1 LGEHAVEHL
10 QNQALLGFGQTRQAL
25 DLLLQLRSGA
35 TFARESAACR
45 IRSII
50 SKSYLMNVRSNMAE
64 LDIRGLKKI
73 IDAIFDR
80 IINDVK
86 IEKLAVKGDRD
97 LYWEVPSYKLY
108 DVKEAPP
115 HLDVG
120 KLADDWEFL
129 QSISKDKDQ
138 AVALML
144 IHVAPLL
151 RHIGQ
156 EIGK

>member
-1 LGEHAVEHL
+1 
-10 QNQALLGFGQTRQAL
+10 
-25 DLLLQLRSGA
+25 
-35 TFARESAACR
+35 
-45 IRSII
+45 
-50 SKSYLMNVRSNMAE
+50 MAE
-64 LDIRGLKKI
+64 LDIRGLKKV
-73 IDAIFDR
+73 IDAIFDH

-86 IEKLAVKGDRD
+86 VEKLTVKGDRD
-97 LYWEVPSYKLY
+97 FYWEVPSDKLY

-115 HLDVG
+115 QLDVG
-120 KLADDWEFL
+120 KLTDDWEFL

-156 EIGK
+156 EIGQ